1 MELIDCHTLRE
12 ICHQPRMWKETYDVV
27 SSQRTKLGDF
37 WKNKMSCFGSE
48 IIFTG
53 AGTSAFVAD
62 IAAALYTRMGYCNA
76 RSIPTTDI
84 VSSPEF
90 CLTPGPKLVVSF
102 ARSGDSPE
110 SVAAYNIVR
119 TVCKDSSHLVITCN
133 PNGHLARNAD
143 PEKDYVLVLPDGT
156 NDRSLAMTSSFSS
169 MLLASLLA
177 QGTATLEEEGKK
189 LSEAIRFAERL
200 LREDSLEKLHSL
212 TSRKVSRAV
221 FLGSGPLKG
230 VACEC
235 HLKLQEL
242 TDGAIMCSYDTFLGL
257 RHGPKAV
264 IKDDTLVVYLVSD
277 KPYTRQYELDLI
289 RQVEAQHNP
298 VGQVIVS
305 TVPTGY
311 EGKGIDFE
319 LDADPSES
327 LPAAGPY
334 RYIPYVLVGQLLGY
348 FFSVAQGFS
357 PDNPSVSHTISRVVS
372 GVKIYEYKR

>member
-1 MELIDCHTLRE
+1 MELLDCHTLRE
-12 ICHQPRMWKETYDVV
+12 IFHQPKMWRETFETIQA
-27 SSQRTKLGDF
+27 QRDDLEAFFRKI
-37 WKNKMSCFGSE
+37 SFGPDSD

-62 IAAALYTRMGYCNA
+62 IATALYTRLGYRNT

-84 VSSPEF
+84 VSCPEY
-90 CLTPGPKLVVSF
+90 CLTPGQKLVVSF

-119 TVCKDSSHLVITCN
+119 QVCKESFHLVITCN
-133 PNGHLARNAD
+133 PNGYLARCAD
-143 PEKDYVLVLPDGT
+143 PQKDYVLVLPDGT

-169 MLLASLLA
+169 MLLASILVQETDSLDA
-177 QGTATLEEEGKK
+177 ADRK
-189 LSEAIRFAERL
+189 LSEAIRFAGCFL
-200 LREDSLEKLHSL
+200 QEDSLEKLQAL
-212 TSRKVSRAV
+212 TERKVSRAV

-242 TDGAIMCSYDTFLGL
+242 TDGAIMCSYDSFMGL

-264 IKDDTLVVYLVSD
+264 IKDDTLVIYLLSD

-289 RQVEAQHNP
+289 RQVGAQHHP
-298 VGQVIVS
+298 AGQVIVS
-305 TVPTGY
+305 TVPSEY
-311 EGKGIDFE
+311 EGEGIDFE
-319 LDADPSES
+319 LNAGPAGS
-327 LPAAGPY
+327 LPAAGAY

-348 FFSVAQGFS
+348 FFSLSRNLS

-372 GVKIYEYKR
+372 GVKIYDYE

>member
-12 ICHQPRMWKETYDVV
+12 ICHQPRMWKETYDVICA
-27 SSQRTKLGDF
+27 QRTEIGNF
-37 WKNKMSCFGSE
+37 FRNKVSCSGSE

-53 AGTSAFVAD
+53 AGTSAFIGD

-119 TVCKDSSHLVITCN
+119 TLCKGSSHLVITCN
-133 PNGHLARNAD
+133 PNGHLALNAD
-143 PEKDYVLVLPDGT
+143 PEMDYVLVLPDGT

-169 MLLASLLA
+169 MLLASILA
-177 QGTATLEEEGKK
+177 QGTATLEAEWEK

-200 LREDSLEKLHSL
+200 LREDSLEKLQSL
-212 TSRKVSRAV
+212 TSRKISRAV

-235 HLKLQEL
+235 HL
-242 TDGAIMCSYDTFLGL
+242 
-257 RHGPKAV
+257 
-264 IKDDTLVVYLVSD
+264 
-277 KPYTRQYELDLI
+277 
-289 RQVEAQHNP
+289 
-298 VGQVIVS
+298 
-305 TVPTGY
+305 
-311 EGKGIDFE
+311 
-319 LDADPSES
+319 
-327 LPAAGPY
+327 
-334 RYIPYVLVGQLLGY
+334 
-348 FFSVAQGFS
+348 
-357 PDNPSVSHTISRVVS
+357 
-372 GVKIYEYKR
+372 

>member
-1 MELIDCHTLRE
+1 MELLDCHTLRE
-12 ICHQPRMWKETYDVV
+12 ICHQPKMWKETFETIQAKRSD
-27 SSQRTKLGDF
+27 LEAF
-37 WKNKMSCFGSE
+37 LNKIAFGPDSD

-62 IAAALYTRMGYCNA
+62 IATALYTRLGYRNT
-76 RSIPTTDI
+76 RSVPTTDI

-119 TVCKDSSHLVITCN
+119 QVCQDSSHLVITCN
-133 PNGHLARNAD
+133 PNGYLARCAD
-143 PEKDYVLVLPDGT
+143 PQKDFVLVLPDGT

-169 MLLASLLA
+169 MLLASILA
-177 QGTATLEEEGKK
+177 QGTASLEEEGRK
-189 LSEAIRFAERL
+189 LAEAIRFAECF
-200 LREDSLEKLHSL
+200 LREESLEKLQSL
-212 TSRKVSRAV
+212 TERKVSRAV

-242 TDGAIMCSYDTFLGL
+242 TDGAVMCTFDSFLGL

-264 IKDDTLVVYLVSD
+264 IKDDTLVVYLLSD
-277 KPYTRQYELDLI
+277 KPYTRQYELDLV
-289 RQVEAQHNP
+289 RQVGAEHNP
-298 VGQVIVS
+298 AGQVIVS
-305 TVPTGY
+305 TVPSGY
-311 EGKGIDFE
+311 EGDGIDFE
-319 LDADPSES
+319 LNGDSAS
-327 LPAAGPY
+327 LSAAGAY

-348 FFSVAQGFS
+348 FFSVARNLS

-372 GVKIYEYKR
+372 GVKIYDYE

>member
-1 MELIDCHTLRE
+1 MELQDCHTLRE
-12 ICHQPRMWKETYDVV
+12 IFHQPKMWKETFETIQA
-27 SSQRTKLGDF
+27 QRSDLEAFLK
-37 WKNKMSCFGSE
+37 KIMFGPDSD

-62 IAAALYTRMGYCNA
+62 IATTLYTRLGYRNT

-84 VSSPEF
+84 VSCPEYS
-90 CLTPGPKLVVSF
+90 LTPGRKLVVSF

-119 TVCKDSSHLVITCN
+119 QVCKESSHLVITCN
-133 PNGHLARNAD
+133 PNGYLARCAD
-143 PEKDYVLVLPDGT
+143 PQKDFVLVLPDGT

-169 MLLASLLA
+169 MLLASILA
-177 QGTATLEEEGKK
+177 QATATLDVEGKK
-189 LSEAIRFAERL
+189 LAEANAFAECFL
-200 LREDSLEKLHSL
+200 QEDSLKQLQAL
-212 TSRKVSRAV
+212 TERKISRAV

-242 TDGAIMCSYDTFLGL
+242 TDGAIMCSYDSFLGL

-264 IKDDTLVVYLVSD
+264 IKDDTLVVYLLSD

-289 RQVEAQHNP
+289 RQVGVQHHP
-298 VGQVIVS
+298 AGQVIVS
-305 TVPTGY
+305 TVPSGF
-311 EGKGIDFE
+311 EGEGIDFE
-319 LDADPSES
+319 LNGTSGS
-327 LPAAGPY
+327 LPAAGAY

-348 FFSVAQGFS
+348 FFSVARGLS

-372 GVKIYEYKR
+372 GVKIYDYE

>member
-1 MELIDCHTLRE
+1 MELLDCHTLRE
-12 ICHQPRMWKETYDVV
+12 ICHQPKMWKETFEIVQAERDDL
-27 SSQRTKLGDF
+27 KAFL
-37 WKNKMSCFGSE
+37 NKIGFGPDTD

-62 IAAALYTRMGYCNA
+62 IAMALYTRLGYRNT

-84 VSSPEF
+84 VSCPDY
-90 CLTPGPKLVVSF
+90 CLTPGWKLVVSF

-119 TVCKDSSHLVITCN
+119 QVCKESSHLIITCN
-133 PNGHLARNAD
+133 PDGYLARCAD
-143 PEKDYVLVLPDGT
+143 PQKDYVLVLPDGT

-169 MLLASLLA
+169 MLLASILA
-177 QGTATLEEEGKK
+177 QATDTLDMEGKK
-189 LSEAIRFAERL
+189 LAEAIRFAECF
-200 LREDSLEKLHSL
+200 LRVDSLEQLQAL
-212 TSRKVSRAV
+212 TKRKVSRAV

-242 TDGAIMCSYDTFLGL
+242 TDGAIMCSYDSFLGL

-264 IKDDTLVVYLVSD
+264 IKEDTLVIYLLSD

-289 RQVEAQHNP
+289 RQVGAQHNP
-298 VGQVIVS
+298 AGQVIVS
-305 TVPTGY
+305 TVPSGY
-311 EGKGIDFE
+311 DGGGIDIE
-319 LDADPSES
+319 LNAGPSES
-327 LPAAGPY
+327 LPAAGAY

-348 FFSVAQGFS
+348 FFSVARNLS

-372 GVKIYEYKR
+372 GVKIYDYE

>member
-1 MELIDCHTLRE
+1 MELLNCHTLKE
-12 ICHQPRMWKETYDVV
+12 ILHQPKMWEETFAIVNTQRKE
-27 SSQRTKLGDF
+27 LGDF
-37 WKNKMSCFGSE
+37 FKKQISIPGTE

-62 IAAALYTRMGYCNA
+62 IATALYTRLGLTNT
-76 RSIPTTDI
+76 RSVPTTDI
-84 VSSPEF
+84 VSSPDY
-90 CLTPGPKLVVSF
+90 CLTAGRKLVVSF

-119 TVCKDSSHLVITCN
+119 KVCPGSSHLIITCN
-133 PNGHLARNAD
+133 PNGYLARIAD
-143 PEKDYVLVLPDGT
+143 PEMDYALILPDGT

-177 QGTATLEEEGKK
+177 RGTDTLDEEGKK
-189 LSEAIRFAERL
+189 LGEAIRFAERL
-200 LREDSLEKLHSL
+200 LQEDSLEKLQSL
-212 TSRKVSRAV
+212 TGRNVSRAV

-242 TDGAIMCSYDTFLGL
+242 TDGAIMCSYDSFMGL

-264 IKDDTLVVYLVSD
+264 IKDNTLVVYLLSD

-289 RQVEAQHNP
+289 RQVGLQHRP
-298 VGQVIVS
+298 AGQVIVS
-305 TVPTGY
+305 TVPSGY
-311 EGKGIDFE
+311 DGEGIDFE
-319 LDADPSES
+319 LNAGSSEA

-334 RYIPYVLVGQLLGY
+334 RYIPYVIVGQLLGY
-348 FFSVAQGFS
+348 FFSVAHGLS

-372 GVKIYEYKR
+372 GVHIYDFE